1 MEKKKKNHSFATR
14 LSRWVML
21 VLLVMMGIISYVFY
35 DVCVGEIVSIMG
47 NNFHGSMQSSD
58 ICISDAMSDVSV
70 AVNNNIF
77 DIERNLSQPDQLQPI
92 MERIVTQNP
101 RIRSCGIS
109 FIENYYPKKGR
120 QFRPYAWRTD
130 SMEVK
135 TRQLDDGFEDYLKAE
150 WFTEAIA
157 KDSAYWSRPFVD
169 GRHEARTPLV
179 SYQYPIHDQQGKVV
193 AILDADLSLDFMT
206 QLLDKQDS
214 IFEKDVWLLSDDF
227 GAFKSY
233 VLRSDGTFLTHIEQ
247 RRILKGNF
255 FDHVKDY
262 DEPGVAENTIKEMKE
277 VKRSSKE
284 TSKPLKVNRKDTY
297 LFYAPVTGTDWILA
311 VTVPKGAIDYFSIL
325 LVAFTVICMPFW
337 NATTDAYE
345 RGDIQWIRNA
355 TRKLRLMIIG
365 IMACMVLMVILSPWV
380 YSIWIGDSIT
390 IDIRMSIVMATYIFI
405 LIYSMRYSY
414 FINGI
419 GKLRLQLI
427 FTTAAAVIFIPLAY
441 LTTQYT
447 HSIIWFMI
455 VMCLVNIP
463 GLIVNRIQFSKLING
478 QAKGIWMK

>member
-1 MEKKKKNHSFATR
+1 MKNKESVSVMRSSLLQKNILASFLIKGWSA
-14 LSRWVML
+14 LV
-21 VLLVMMGIISYVFY
+21 VLLLVPATLNCLGEYKNGIWLTISSLLLWI
-35 DVCVGEIVSIMG
+35 DNMDIGLG
-47 NNFHGSMQSSD
+47 NGLRNKIAEYMAHSEYERTRSLISSTFAMLTC
-58 ICISDAMSDVSV
+58 IIIPVLLILLLLIAISD
-70 AVNNNIF
+70 
-77 DIERNLSQPDQLQPI
+77 
-92 MERIVTQNP
+92 
-101 RIRSCGIS
+101 
-109 FIENYYPKKGR
+109 
-120 QFRPYAWRTD
+120 PYTVFNA
-130 SMEVK
+130 
-135 TRQLDDGFEDYLKAE
+135 A
-150 WFTEAIA
+150 
-157 KDSAYWSRPFVD
+157 
-169 GRHEARTPLV
+169 
-179 SYQYPIHDQQGKVV
+179 
-193 AILDADLSLDFMT
+193 
-206 QLLDKQDS
+206 
-214 IFEKDVWLLSDDF
+214 
-227 GAFKSY
+227 
-233 VLRSDGTFLTHIEQ
+233 
-247 RRILKGNF
+247 
-255 FDHVKDY
+255 
-262 DEPGVAENTIKEMKE
+262 
-277 VKRSSKE
+277 
-284 TSKPLKVNRKDTY
+284 PLKVAHLDQV
-297 LFYAPVTGTDWILA
+297 LM
-311 VTVPKGAIDYFSIL
+311 VTVTLVCTSFIFKLIGNFYMGMQLPAVSNLLIALGQTLVLIGTYIVLYSGSHSMMLIALVNTAAPLLVYLLAYPYTFFYKYPHLRPSFKLINFKEARAVINMGVQFFIMQISGVILFMTSNLLISKLFTPALVTPYQITYRYFSIL